1 MSSQSSQSV
10 LSMNDYKAV
19 HTESSSVTKP
29 YSGKGHLHQENR
41 LLPRP
46 VWFKGSRDRGFR
58 ENIAAWNQF
67 KQPIKLQHKYLKG
80 DYV

>member
-1 MSSQSSQSV
+1 MSSQSSRSV
-10 LSMNDYKAV
+10 LSMNEYKAV
-19 HTESSSVTKP
+19 LAEGSSIAKP
-29 YSGKGHLHQENR
+29 YSETGHLHQENR

-67 KQPIKLQHKYLKG
+67 KQPIKIQHKYLKG